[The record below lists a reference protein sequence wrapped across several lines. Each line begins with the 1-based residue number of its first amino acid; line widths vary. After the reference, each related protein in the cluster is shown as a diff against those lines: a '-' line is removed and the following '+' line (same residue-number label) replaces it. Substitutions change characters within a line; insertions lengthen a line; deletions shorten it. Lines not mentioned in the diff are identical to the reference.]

1 MANKNKLSYKNVI
14 ETLQRQKNEHPIC
27 LLNNLKYALSES
39 TSKQWYPFVPIRI
52 VGIIEGFCTQQYQF
66 IIDAGASYR
75 ERLFKLLNINDMK
88 FDAVLINR
96 LIEGAVTFGEYA
108 SFLIS
113 CNNIQ
118 DIFNSFSVLL
128 NTNDFESQFSDKVKN
143 DIENVFRTRHMFC
156 HEMVD
161 SPNLTF
167 DLMIQWIDSAIEFIT
182 KMSNKVLSV
191 IYPNSPKTQ
200 TDMNI
205 QVTIDIA
212 AADKKLQALLNKLKK
227 ITVDIPLFPN
237 LDFMDVFK
245 QYRIER
251 AKIEYLSFIDGSI
264 YPLLVGQSIL
274 ETTNE
279 LIDTLNRKY
288 RIYLRENVQ

>member
-39 TSKQWYPFVPIRI
+39 TSKQLYPFVPIRI
-52 VGIIEGFCTQQYQF
+52 VGIIEGFCAQQYQF
-66 IIDAGASYR
+66 IIDAGSSYR

-96 LIEGAVTFGEYA
+96 LIEGTVTFGEYT

-128 NTNDFESQFSDKVKN
+128 NINDFESQFNEKVKK
-143 DIENVFRTRHMFC
+143 DIQDVFRNRHMFC

-167 DLMIQWIDSAIEFIT
+167 NLIIQWIDSAIEFIT
-182 KMSNKVLSV
+182 KICDKVLSV

-205 QVTIDIA
+205 QVTIDITT
-212 AADKKLQALLNKLKK
+212 ADKKLQALLNKLKK

-251 AKIEYLSFIDGSI
+251 AKIEYSSFIDGSI

-288 RIYLRENVQ
+288 KIYLRENVQ

>member
-14 ETLQRQKNEHPIC
+14 ETLQRQKNEHPVF
-27 LLNNLKYALSES
+27 LLHDLKSALSES
-39 TSKQWYPFVPIRI
+39 TSKQLYPFVPIRI

-66 IIDAGASYR
+66 IIDAGSSYR
-75 ERLFKLLNINDMK
+75 EQLFKLLNINDMK

-96 LIEGAVTFGEYA
+96 LIEGTVTFGEYA

-128 NTNDFESQFSDKVKN
+128 NTNDFKSQFSDKVKN
-143 DIENVFRTRHMFC
+143 DIKNVFRKRHMFC

-161 SPNLTF
+161 STNLTF

-182 KMSNKVLSV
+182 KISDTVLSI
-191 IYPNSPKTQ
+191 IYPNSTKDQ
-200 TDMNI
+200 LDINI
-205 QVTIDIA
+205 QVSNNIV
-212 AADKKLQALLNKLKK
+212 AADEKLQILLNKLQKF
-227 ITVDIPLFPN
+227 TVDIPFFPN

-251 AKIEYLSFIDGSI
+251 AKIEYSSFIDGSI
-264 YPLLVGQSIL
+264 YPLLVDHSIL